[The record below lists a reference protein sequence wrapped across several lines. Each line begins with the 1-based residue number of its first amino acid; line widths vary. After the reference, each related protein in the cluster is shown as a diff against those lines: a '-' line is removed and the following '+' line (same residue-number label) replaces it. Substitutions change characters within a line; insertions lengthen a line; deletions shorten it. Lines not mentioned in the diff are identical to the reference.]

1 MPERDPELEDLFTH
15 PAELEVVRLLK
26 ASRPATPPLDP
37 HFRSYLRGRLLT
49 EARRTLPAA
58 PPRAWFRLGAL
69 TGQLRGSFY
78 GLTPLRALAVAATAF
93 LVVLGYEAYA
103 HRPAG
108 APETAVR
115 VTSSLNDQ
123 TNVAAAEIRLNFS
136 GPVDRTAVEESIT
149 IQPATRYTT
158 HWEGQ
163 TLVVTP
169 LHELA
174 ANTTYS
180 VALRPAPAP
189 TPRAS
194 SSTIVAATPAPTATP
209 VVVRFVTAP
218 SPPPPVAPP
227 SFASANLTF
236 LGDSRLADAGT
247 FGTAAWAADG
257 KIVATRPGARATPNA
272 SASASPTAAASPSG
286 APASPQVADLWLM
299 SPRGSFIRKVASNVI
314 DPAVAPDS
322 VKVAFWRP
330 ADGGGY
336 ALMETITSAS
346 GDEATQLAVVP
357 GPPTA
362 PPVWLGVDHVGYT
375 DAGSF
380 HLVDLQGNSALTAT
394 IPVSGAAAGSRDG
407 RRLAAQ
413 TPNGA
418 AVYDL
423 ATARPLSL
431 PAAAVGF
438 SWSPRGDLAF
448 VIQQTQGSELW
459 VLGPGASLPRKI
471 ASSQPGE
478 SWSMVNWSPD
488 ASSLL
493 FASRSTTPDAGTT
506 SHAFLIDASGGA
518 PRQFGSLDYEAID
531 WSPDGKQVLFTRR
544 DETGQAALWAAT
556 VKVGALS
563 DLDRAQQ
570 DAVAVVKTF
579 MDARLRKDAA
589 AADGQLGPAALS
601 TYESGGSTLLS
612 PAGGVRFERWYPVTV
627 QLVNADAFL
636 VGVRVVEAR
645 GNLETGFFEENLTV
659 SRHDQRFLI
668 DAVQSGPLVSLA
680 QGGPSVVAVEVRRD
694 PPGHQVLVHFDSDL
708 AVATVNPMTIL
719 IQDSTGAPQKVDGVS
734 YDQETHLA
742 TVKVKLSPGT
752 YQLVVTTDLEDYNG
766 KPLGQEYT
774 SPIVITAG

>member
-15 PAELEVVRLLK
+15 PADLEVVRLLK

-37 HFRSYLRGRLLT
+37 HFQSYLRSRLLT
-49 EARRTLPAA
+49 EARRILPAA
-58 PPRAWFRLGAL
+58 PRRDWFGLGAL
-69 TGQLRGSFY
+69 TGAMRGSFY
-78 GLTPLRALAVAATAF
+78 GLTPLRALAVAAAAF
-93 LVVLGYEAYA
+93 LVVLGYEYA

-123 TNVAAAEIRLNFS
+123 TNVAAAEIRLDFS
-136 GPVDRTAVEESIT
+136 GPVDHTAVEESIV

-169 LHELA
+169 LHQLA
-174 ANTTYS
+174 ANTSYS

-194 SSTIVAATPAPTATP
+194 TSSIVVATPAPTATP
-209 VVVRFVTAP
+209 VIVRFVTAP

-227 SFASANLTF
+227 SYASANLTF

-247 FGTAAWAADG
+247 FGAAAWAAEG
-257 KIVATRPGARATPNA
+257 KIVATRPAAPARATPN
-272 SASASPTAAASPSG
+272 ASASPTAAASPS
-286 APASPQVADLWLM
+286 AAAALPQVADLWLM
-299 SPRGSFIRKVASNVI
+299 SPRDGFIRKIASNVI

-330 ADGGGY
+330 ADGGY
-336 ALMETITSAS
+336 ALMETVTSAS
-346 GDEATQLAVVP
+346 GDEATQLALVP
-357 GPPTA
+357 GPVTA
-362 PPVWLGVDHVGYT
+362 APVWLGVDHVGYT

-380 HLVDLQGNSALTAT
+380 HLVDLQGNSALAAAL
-394 IPVSGAAAGSRDG
+394 PVSGAAAGSRDG

-413 TPNGA
+413 TPSGA

-431 PAAAVGF
+431 PAAAMGF

-448 VIQQTQGSELW
+448 VIQQAQGSELW
-459 VLGPGASLPRKI
+459 VLGPGATRPQKI
-471 ASSQPGE
+471 ATSQPGE
-478 SWSMVNWSPD
+478 SWSAVNWAPD

-493 FASRSTTPDAGTT
+493 FTSRSTTPDAGTT
-506 SHAFLIDASGGA
+506 SHAFLVDATGGVL
-518 PRQFGSLDYEAID
+518 RQFGSLDYEAID
-531 WSPDGKQVLFTRR
+531 WSPDGRQVLFTRR
-544 DETGQAALWAAT
+544 DESGAAALWVAT
-556 VKVGALS
+556 VRVGALS
-563 DLDRAQQ
+563 ALDRAQQ
-570 DAVAVVKTF
+570 DAVSVVKTF

-601 TYESGGSTLLS
+601 AYAGGGSTLLS
-612 PAGGVRFERWYPVTV
+612 PAGVRFERWYPVTV

-636 VGVRVVEAR
+636 VGVRIVEAR
-645 GNLETGFFEENLTV
+645 GTLETGFFEESLTV

-680 QGGPSVVAVEVRRD
+680 KGGPSVVAVDVRRD
-694 PPGHQVLVHFDSDL
+694 PPGQQLLVHFDSDL
-708 AVATVNPMTIL
+708 ALATVNPTTIL
-719 IQDSTGAPQKVDGVS
+719 IQDSTGAAQKVAGVS

-752 YQLVVTTDLEDYNG
+752 YQLVVTTDLQDYNG
-766 KPLGQEYT
+766 KPLAQEYT
-774 SPIVITAG
+774 SPIVITAD